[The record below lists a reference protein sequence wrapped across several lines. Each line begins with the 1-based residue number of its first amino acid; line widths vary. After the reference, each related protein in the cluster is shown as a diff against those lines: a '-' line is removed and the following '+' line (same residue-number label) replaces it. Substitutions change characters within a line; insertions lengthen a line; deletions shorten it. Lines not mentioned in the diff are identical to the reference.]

1 MVVIKPIEPTPR
13 ELKKYVQYG
22 IDLYKGNDCFVPPL
36 IMDEVGTLDPKKNP
50 AFDHCQTKMW
60 MAYDDGRPVG
70 RITAII
76 NRLANEKFGEK
87 TMRFGFVDFID
98 DKEVV
103 DKLFSAAEEW
113 GREQGMT
120 RAVGPM
126 GFSDM
131 DNEGMLTFGFDELA
145 TMAGVYNYPY
155 YPMHMERMG
164 WTKEVDYVEYLLTVP
179 DAIPEK
185 YARVAAIVEKRLD
198 LKVKRFK
205 SRRALKEQYGQAIFD
220 LINEAY
226 AGLYGYVPLTPRQIE
241 HYIDMY
247 LGILRLD
254 TISVIVDKD
263 DKLVCVGISMPSMSQ
278 ALRKSGGKLFPFG
291 WWPLLKGLKGDHTDI
306 VDLLLVAVKP
316 EYQNKGV
323 NALLFND
330 LIPSFQAHGF
340 KYAESNVELEG
351 NESVQKQWE
360 LFDRRLHKRRRI
372 WQKNL

>member
-1 MVVIKPIEPTPR
+1 MVVIKPIEPTPK
-13 ELKKYVQYG
+13 ELKKYVKYG
-22 IDLYKGNDCFVPPL
+22 IDLYKGNAYFVPPL

-50 AFDHCQTKMW
+50 AFDHCQTRMW

-76 NRLANEKFGEK
+76 NRAANEKFGEK

-103 DKLFSAAEEW
+103 DKLFAAAEEW

-120 RAVGPM
+120 RIVGPM

-131 DNEGMLTFGFDELA
+131 DSEGMLTFGFDEMG
-145 TMAGVYNYPY
+145 TMAELYNYPY
-155 YPMHMERMG
+155 YPLQMERMG
-164 WTKEVDYVEYLLTVP
+164 YGKEVDYVEYLITVP

-185 YARVAAIVEKRLD
+185 YARVAAIVEKRLE

-205 SRRALKEQYGQAIFD
+205 SRRELKEKYGQAIFD

-226 AGLYGYVPLTPRQIE
+226 SGLYGYVQLTPRQIE

-254 TISVIVDKD
+254 TISLIVDKD
-263 DKLVCVGISMPSMSQ
+263 DKLVCVGIAMPSMSQ
-278 ALRKSGGKLFPFG
+278 ALRKSGGMLFPFG
-291 WWPLLKGLKGDHTDI
+291 WWPLLRGLKGDTTDT

-323 NALLFND
+323 NALLFSE
-330 LIPSFQAHGF
+330 LIPAFQAHGY

-372 WQKNL
+372 WQKDL